1 MPKLFGTINERV
13 RDRIAQALPADQ
25 WDKAR
30 RAGQPLEQLIDSAI
44 NALTPN
50 ELLQLISD
58 ETNVL
63 YARKEQTE

>member
-58 ETNVL
+58 EARAL
-63 YARKEQTE
+63 YGDTPQS